1 MKEWELL
8 FTRWVESSQQGA
20 GLRLPSD
27 VDVGVVID
35 SYSQNEQMNREA
47 WSRLVRFW
55 RENHDVYNENY
66 NGVCPE

>member
-35 SYSQNEQMNREA
+35 SYSQNEQMNRAA

-55 RENHDVYNENY
+55 RENQNVYNENY
-66 NGVCPE
+66 NGVCPK